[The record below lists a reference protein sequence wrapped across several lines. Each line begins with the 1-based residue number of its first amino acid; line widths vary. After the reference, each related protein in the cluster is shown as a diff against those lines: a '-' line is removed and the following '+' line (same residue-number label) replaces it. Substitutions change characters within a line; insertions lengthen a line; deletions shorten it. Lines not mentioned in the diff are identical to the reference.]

1 MDGKKEEKKEL
12 KADEIPEKDHHEPL
26 LDGKGLHDFYRHT
39 TKLIK

>member
-1 MDGKKEEKKEL
+1 MDEKKE
-12 KADEIPEKDHHEPL
+12 KPIEMERDEQESQEPV

>member
-1 MDGKKEEKKEL
+1 MDEKKEEKKEL
-12 KADEIPEKDHHEPL
+12 DIAEVDEKDDHDSI